1 MHTESNTFLFI
12 MPSKTSTSKVSKPKV
27 SKTSKP
33 SESTSKPT
41 ESTSKPT
48 VSTSKPTVPANTTET
63 QSSIVLTQ
71 IQKLQEELSNLTTH
85 ISTLKKSLTSIHKE
99 YSKERKQWQKLQSK
113 KKSGGSGVKHQ
124 SGIAKPGFISP
135 ALCNFIGVIEG
146 TEMARTE
153 VIKFVNKY
161 IKEKELQDNNNKK
174 VIVPDAKLQTLL
186 QSKNSDEITYF
197 NLQTYMK
204 PHYANPQK
212 EATAT

>member
-1 MHTESNTFLFI
+1 MHTETNTFLFI

-33 SESTSKPT
+33 KVSKTSESTS
-41 ESTSKPT
+41 E
-48 VSTSKPTVPANTTET
+48 STSKPTVPANTTET

-212 EATAT
+212 EATST